1 MIRLILLISIIF
13 VGCKPSDNP
22 TFTLPEGQTPEQT
35 AQRLSIKIRQE
46 SRPNDTDTTFTLVDA
61 DLPNESMYF
70 SISQNGF
77 NSSSF
82 QLNVNVKQITGIYD
96 LPITIEYDPSILEFQ
111 FNSNTNS
118 LIEGPIESRLR
129 KFLPQNLMTLL
140 SSPDPE
146 NQGQIVISHS
156 LLEDLGLS
164 QSYSGILFSIPF
176 RAIAP
181 GDFKTSI
188 GFIPSNSDVL
198 NREGESINIQF
209 YGGTIIQNLDS

>member
-22 TFTLPEGQTPEQT
+22 IFKLPEGLTPEQT

-96 LPITIEYDPSILEFQ
+96 LPSQLNMTLVFWS
-111 FNSNTNS
+111 FNSTQT
-118 LIEGPIESRLR
+118 LIL
-129 KFLPQNLMTLL
+129 
-140 SSPDPE
+140 
-146 NQGQIVISHS
+146 
-156 LLEDLGLS
+156 
-164 QSYSGILFSIPF
+164 
-176 RAIAP
+176 
-181 GDFKTSI
+181 
-188 GFIPSNSDVL
+188 
-198 NREGESINIQF
+198 
-209 YGGTIIQNLDS
+209 